1 VQHATARPAKKS
13 AEGTL
18 TANSVGAL
26 FEENTMSNITKVI
39 ASVTKIHGGE
49 REQVAKQA
57 DYLRWL
63 AARKP
68 SSK

>member
-1 VQHATARPAKKS
+1 MQSRIAK
-13 AEGTL
+13 
-18 TANSVGAL
+18 
-26 FEENTMSNITKVI
+26 ENTMSNITKVI